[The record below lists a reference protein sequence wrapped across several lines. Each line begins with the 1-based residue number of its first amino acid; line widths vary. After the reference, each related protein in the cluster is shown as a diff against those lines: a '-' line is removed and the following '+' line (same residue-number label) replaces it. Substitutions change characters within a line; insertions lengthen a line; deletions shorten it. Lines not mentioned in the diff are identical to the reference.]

1 MFKFFFN
8 QFLLF
13 APKEKKDDR
22 GICYVV
28 GLRRYT
34 TVFLD
39 LLILLLLLYATSYGF
54 NYLFAGR
61 NDKEVLKVMKKYS
74 MQVSLTQEEV
84 IIKDKQIKLVLV
96 NQLVQLSVLFLY
108 IILMWIKFAA
118 TPAKLLFGFRIVDE
132 VTLQKITFGQ
142 AVKRLF
148 ASALSATPLFLGFI
162 WANFDKHGRAW
173 HDKIACTVVVTS
185 KSLRDYY
192 RSKSSA

>member
-28 GLRRYT
+28 GFTRYT

-39 LLILLLLLYATSYGF
+39 LLILILLLYGTSYSF
-54 NYLFAGR
+54 SYLFTGR
-61 NDKEVLKVMKKYS
+61 NDKEVFKVMKKYS
-74 MQVSLTQEEV
+74 MQVPLTQEEV
-84 IIKDKQIKLVLV
+84 IIKDKQIKLVLI
-96 NQLVQLSVLFLY
+96 NQLVQLSVLFVF
-108 IILMWIKFAA
+108 ITSMWVKFAA

-132 VTLQKITFGQ
+132 VTLQKITFAQ
-142 AVKRLF
+142 ATKRLF

-162 WANFDKHGRAW
+162 WANFDKRGRAW
-173 HDKIACTVVVTS
+173 HDRIAGTVVVTS

-192 RSKSSA
+192 RSNA